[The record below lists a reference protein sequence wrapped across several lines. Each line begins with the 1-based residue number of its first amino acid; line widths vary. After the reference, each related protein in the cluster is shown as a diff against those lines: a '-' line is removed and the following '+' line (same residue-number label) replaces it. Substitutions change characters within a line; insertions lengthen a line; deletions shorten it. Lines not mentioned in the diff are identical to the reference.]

1 MSPAATVR
9 RLVATTQVATP
20 RLRLAK
26 SNTKAARTP
35 FVTVIIG
42 LTAAGFV
49 GLIFLSTVLQQQAF
63 EIAQLDAQISTLTNE
78 KQSMDRDLDRLKSP
92 AGLGKAAADLG
103 MVPNPNPVF
112 INLSDGSVKGKPKP
126 ASRTDVV
133 RVAP

>member
-9 RLVATTQVATP
+9 KLVATTQVAPP

-26 SNTKAARTP
+26 ANSKAARTP

-42 LTAAGFV
+42 LLAAGLV

-63 EIAQLDAQISTLTNE
+63 EINQLDAQISTLTNE

-92 AGLGKAAADLG
+92 AGLGKAAAELG

-112 INLSDGSVKGKPKP
+112 ISLSDGSVKGKPIP
-126 ASRTDVV
+126 ASRSDVV